1 MYMTNNK
8 IILEKKIK
16 LLKSATDNKL
26 TEETI
31 KNLAKQIRKELL
43 KDEEYEKCIIINT
56 LEKKLLNRF
65 KVNKKNL
72 VKNVGLSKGELEKL
86 LNMI

>member
-1 MYMTNNK
+1 MTNNK